1 MKPLFSAALLCTVA
15 GCQPGLAELTPAVL
29 QQVNAQVKTQLQQAI
44 VQLNGGAP
52 VKLSDSVLTKTNT
65 LIIEQAILRDQQGL
79 PITGRHQQQTETF
92 SLWLA
97 GKQCWLRHQRSEKMV
112 KLQQVQCSPMVKT

>member
-1 MKPLFSAALLCTVA
+1 MKQLLLGAIFCTVA
-15 GCQPGLAELTPAVL
+15 GCQPGLSELTPALL
-29 QQVNAQVKTQLQQAI
+29 QQVNTEVKAELQQAI

-65 LIIEQAILRDQQGL
+65 LIIEQAVLRDQQGL
-79 PITGRHQQQTETF
+79 PIMGRHQQHTETF
-92 SLWLA
+92 SLWLD

-112 KLQQVQCSPMVKT
+112 KLKLAQCMVLAS